1 MTTSHEAL
9 SAWRSWLTA
18 ADLSPQTI
26 RLRTYQLAR
35 FAEHHRRLLEVTH
48 EQLASWLARP
58 GWSTETRRS
67 QLAALR
73 SFYGWAHAAGRIGRD
88 PSRLLPRIR
97 KTTPRPRPAPAVVV
111 GTALTTSDKRV
122 RLMLLLAVRQG
133 LRRGEIAQVHRDD
146 LVEDLGGWTLIVHGK
161 GRKDRLVPLA
171 DDVAAQLLAGPAGWA
186 FPGGVNGHLSADRVG
201 VLMAQA
207 LPGKWTAH
215 TLRHA
220 FATKAWR
227 ESRDLLGLAE
237 ILGHAKPETTRAYV
251 QVDVEDLRSIVR
263 AAA

>member
-1 MTTSHEAL
+1 M
-9 SAWRSWLTA
+9 TA
-18 ADLSPQTI
+18 ADLSPHTI
-26 RLRTYQLAR
+26 RLRTYQLVR
-35 FAEHHRRLLEVTH
+35 FAEHHSQLLEVTP
-48 EQLASWLARP
+48 EQLTSWLARP
-58 GWSTETRRS
+58 GWSTETKRS

-73 SFYGWAHAAGRIGRD
+73 SFYGWAHAAGRLTRD

-97 KTTPRPRPAPAVVV
+97 KTPPRPRPAPAVVV
-111 GTALTTSDKRV
+111 GTALATSDKRV

-133 LRRGEIAQVHRDD
+133 LRRGEIAQVHRGD
-146 LVEDLGGWTLIVHGK
+146 LIEDLGGWTLIVHGK

-171 DDVAAQLLAGPAGWA
+171 DDIAAQLLALPDGWA
-186 FPGGVNGHLSADRVG
+186 FPGGVGGHLGADRVG
-201 VLMAQA
+201 VLIAQA

-251 QVDVEDLRSIVR
+251 QVDTEDLRSIVL